1 MIAKAK
7 AIPYGGNAVR
17 YSVNKD
23 RAQIVKVN
31 HLPSDISAEA
41 MWSRMLIH
49 QAQFREK
56 FKGRPLK
63 NTLFRI
69 EVSPTAEESRN
80 WTMRDWEELADEFI
94 REFDSIDLSAITKR
108 QTAKSTN
115 LRNSQYTVALH
126 HDSRSGILHLHINA
140 NRIDMNGNLNDDHCV
155 HLRAMTAVNNIAR
168 RRGWVQAEEVGERNR
183 QEIADACMDIL
194 RNMPKFSWEDYCNRL
209 MQRGYGIQLKKD
221 ANGIV
226 RGYTVKKGNST
237 YKSSEL
243 GKGRKLMPSRII
255 LTWTDLHC
263 EAMKQSTAAPR
274 QNRSSTT
281 TKLQTEKTARCNEPP
296 TVSVPSM
303 RHHSF
308 EFNYR
313 DYNLDIPSA
322 VDALI
327 SSQVILPDDNT
338 FANIVDV
345 QRTALL
351 LFAGYLDTATQMSES
366 CGGGGC
372 APDGWGRDK
381 DEDDL
386 EWARRCARMANR
398 MCKAPVQK
406 GLKR

>member
-23 RAQIVKVN
+23 RAEIVKVN
-31 HLPSDISAEA
+31 RLPSDISAEA

-56 FKGRPLK
+56 FNGRPLK

-69 EVSPTAEESRN
+69 EVSPSSEESRN
-80 WTMRDWEELADEFI
+80 WTMRDWAELADEFI
-94 REFDSIDLSAITKR
+94 CEFDSIDLSAVTKR

-126 HDSRSGILHLHINA
+126 HDSKSGILHLHINA

-155 HLRAMTAVNNIAR
+155 HLRAMAAANNIAR

-194 RNMPKFSWEDYCNRL
+194 RNMPKFNWEEFCSRL
-209 MQRGYGIQLKKD
+209 MQLGYGIQLKKD
-221 ANGIV
+221 ADGIV

-263 EAMKQSTAAPR
+263 KAMEQATTATKPSRSVLVTKQQTA
-274 QNRSSTT
+274 
-281 TKLQTEKTARCNEPP
+281 ETARRNERP
-296 TVSVPSM
+296 TVSAPSTK
-303 RHHSF
+303 RHSF

-313 DYNLDIPSA
+313 DYKLDIPSA
-322 VDALI
+322 VDAI
-327 SSQVILPDDNT
+327 IANEIILPDDNT
-338 FANIVDV
+338 GANIVDV

-351 LFAGYLDTATQMSES
+351 LFAGYLDAATQMSES
-366 CGGGGC
+366 CGGGGSS
-372 APDGWGRDK
+372 PDGWGRDK

-398 MCKAPVQK
+398 MCKAPVK
-406 GLKR
+406 CGLKR

>member
-23 RAQIVKVN
+23 RAEIVKVN
-31 HLPSDISAEA
+31 RLPSDISAEA

-94 REFDSIDLSAITKR
+94 REFDSIDLSAVTKR

-126 HDSRSGILHLHINA
+126 HDSKSGILHLHINA

-155 HLRAMTAVNNIAR
+155 HLRAMTAANNIAR

-194 RNMPKFSWEDYCNRL
+194 RNLPKFSWDDYCRCL
-209 MQRGYGIQLKKD
+209 TQRGYGIQLKKD
-221 ANGIV
+221 ADGIV

-263 EAMKQSTAAPR
+263 KAMEQATTATKPS
-274 QNRSSTT
+274 RSVLA
-281 TKLQTEKTARCNEPP
+281 TKLQIAETASGNERP
-296 TVSVPSM
+296 TVSVPSTK
-303 RHHSF
+303 RHSF
-308 EFNYR
+308 EFNYL
-313 DYNLDIPSA
+313 DYHLEIPSA
-322 VDALI
+322 VDAI
-327 SSQVILPDDNT
+327 IANEIILPDDNT
-338 FANIVDV
+338 GANIVDV

-351 LFAGYLDTATQMSES
+351 LFAGYLDAATQMSES
-366 CGGGGC
+366 CGGGGSS
-372 APDGWGRDK
+372 PDGWRRDK

-398 MCKAPVQK
+398 MCKAPVK
-406 GLKR
+406 CGLKR

>member
-23 RAQIVKVN
+23 RAEIVKVN

-56 FKGRPLK
+56 FRGYPLK

-94 REFDSIDLSAITKR
+94 REFDCIDLSAITKR
-108 QTAKSTN
+108 QAAKSTN
-115 LRNSQYTVALH
+115 LQNSQYTVALH
-126 HDSRSGILHLHINA
+126 HDSKSGILHLHINA

-155 HLRAMTAVNNIAR
+155 HLRAMTAANNIAR

-194 RNMPKFSWEDYCNRL
+194 RNMPKFNWDDYCSRL
-209 MQRGYGIQLKKD
+209 MQRGYGIQLKRD
-221 ANGIV
+221 ADGIV

-255 LTWTDLHC
+255 LTWTDVHC
-263 EAMKQSTAAPR
+263 EAREQAHTAAKP
-274 QNRSSTT
+274 NPLSLAI
-281 TKLQTEKTARCNEPP
+281 KLQAERTASCNECS
-296 TVSVPSM
+296 TISVPPM
-303 RHHSF
+303 RHRSF

-327 SSQVILPDDNT
+327 SNQVILPDDNT

-351 LFAGYLDTATQMSES
+351 LFAGYLDAATQMSES
-366 CGGGGC
+366 CGGGGIT
-372 APDGWGRDK
+372 PDGWGRDK

-386 EWARRCARMANR
+386 AWARRCARMANR
-398 MCKAPVQK
+398 MCKAPVYK